1 MDNQTRKLLYY
12 YTREEASDPSTRRQE
27 QKKNTT
33 VLAGRLYLC
42 FPSLFQSFMVGCAVG
57 AEKSC
62 YNFMKKVVTIFNQK
76 LYNFRCK
83 VVQHSAESCTTFFNP
98 MWTTIGKHAFMLSQN
113 SVLGMSFVTMKLWLS
128 LLVCSKLK
136 KVAATFN
143 QKLLQLFSRSC
154 EHVEKSLM
162 RTAIKNAVM
171 HGVTSKT
178 LCEFFTKT

>member
-1 MDNQTRKLLYY
+1 MDNHGQPNSQTPLLLYARGSIRPFN
-12 YTREEASDPSTRRQE
+12 TKASTE
-27 QKKNTT
+27 KNTT

-57 AEKSC
+57 AEESC

-98 MWTTIGKHAFMLSQN
+98 MWTAIGKHAFVLSRN

-136 KVAATFN
+136 KVAVTFRK
-143 QKLLQLFSRSC
+143 KLQ
-154 EHVEKSLM
+154 
-162 RTAIKNAVM
+162 
-171 HGVTSKT
+171 
-178 LCEFFTKT
+178 